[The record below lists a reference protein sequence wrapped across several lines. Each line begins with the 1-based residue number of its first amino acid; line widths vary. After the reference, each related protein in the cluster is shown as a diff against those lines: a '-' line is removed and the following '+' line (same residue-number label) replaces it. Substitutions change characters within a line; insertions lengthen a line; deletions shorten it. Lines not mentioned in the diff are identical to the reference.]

1 MPDTDTT
8 NTNQEEEPLKDITLE
23 PGIYDFTPQIRDY
36 IANGTP
42 LSDEIST
49 VLKTFNGYYDF
60 DEDIIRRGRDTLI
73 REMDSAS
80 SVFNFDEAKIAV
92 KKGLEFTQRINSE
105 VEIKPFPVVFLYIPH
120 RGDATSLCWQ
130 GCGIN
135 IDALQENQFSSG
147 TPFEKITSFSAHEGT
162 HMFLKQLDKQMP
174 ERTETRK
181 EEIYSFMWEEGLT
194 TYIEPLHFR
203 HHAPIFEDAKFWV
216 KTISEWVNTSDI
228 NIKKQL
234 HKEIISRPS
243 FIQWFSDMWGTRK
256 PIPEESDDK
265 LFCKMLKENNGPAYH
280 VGAYLWKKQIEKGNS
295 LKDLVMAGYG
305 NMEQWIQDEIKE

>member
-1 MPDTDTT
+1 MTDPNNTT
-8 NTNQEEEPLKDITLE
+8 REEEPLKDITLE

-60 DEDIIRRGRDTLI
+60 DKDIERRGRDTLI

-92 KKGLEFTQRINSE
+92 KKGLELTQRINPE
-105 VEIKPFPVVFLYIPH
+105 VEIKPFPIVFLYIPH
-120 RGDATSLCWQ
+120 RGDATSLYHQ

-135 IDALQENQFSSG
+135 IDALEENQFSKG
-147 TPFEKITSFSAHEGT
+147 TPFEKIISFSAHEGVHT
-162 HMFLKQLDKQMP
+162 FLRQLGKNSP
-174 ERTETRK
+174 ERVKTSK
-181 EEIYSFMWEEGLT
+181 EEIYSFMWEEGLA
-194 TYIEPLHFR
+194 TYIEPLHYR
-203 HHAPIFEDAKFWV
+203 HHDHIFEDAKFWV
-216 KTISEWVNTSDI
+216 KTISEWVNINDI

-234 HKEIISRPS
+234 HKEIVSRPS
-243 FIQWFSDMWGTRK
+243 FLQWFSDMWGTRK
-256 PIPEESDDK
+256 PIPEKSDDEQ
-265 LFCKMLKENNGPAYH
+265 FSKMLRECNGPAYH
-280 VGAYLWKKQIEKGNS
+280 VGAYLWNKQIEKGNS

-305 NMEQWIQDEIKE
+305 NIEQWIQDEIKE

>member
-23 PGIYDFTPQIRDY
+23 PGIYDFTPQIRDH

-42 LSDEIST
+42 LSDEVSN
-49 VLKTFNGYYDF
+49 VLKTFNEYYDF
-60 DEDIIRRGRDTLI
+60 KEDIRQRGREALLSEI
-73 REMDSAS
+73 DSS
-80 SVFNFDEAKIAV
+80 LKVFDFENAKEAV
-92 KKGLEFTQRINSE
+92 NKGLLLSQSINPD
-105 VEIKPFPVVFLYIPH
+105 IKLQPFPTIFLFIPH
-120 RGDATSLCWQ
+120 RGDATSLYHQ

-135 IDALQENQFSSG
+135 IDALKEDQFSKG
-147 TPFEKITSFSAHEGT
+147 TPLEKIASFSAHEGVHT
-162 HMFLKQLDKQMP
+162 FLKQLDKCMP
-174 ERTETRK
+174 ERVKTRK

-216 KTISEWVNTSDI
+216 KKISEWVNTNDI

-234 HKEIISRPS
+234 HNEIVSRPS
-243 FIQWFSDMWGTRK
+243 FIQWFRDMWGTRR
-256 PIPEESDDK
+256 PIPEESNDE
-265 LFCKMLKENNGPAYH
+265 LFSKMLKQNNGPAYH
-280 VGAYLWKKQIEKGNS
+280 VGACLWSKQIEKGNS

-305 NMEQWIQDEIKE
+305 NMEQWIQDAIKE